1 MVPRIDIEA
10 VSIDSSVEQLTE
22 RFVETK
28 YSRLF
33 VWDGSIDNIVGYVTT
48 KSLFNQPKSLRD
60 ILMQTDYVPETMS
73 ADHLLSRFTKR
84 RSSVAVVID
93 EFGGVAGIIS
103 LEDILEEIFGEIED
117 EHDVPELVERQT
129 GDQEWVLACRLEVDY
144 LNEKYGLDLEESE
157 EYDTLAGFI
166 LSRVEGIP
174 KAGEVIKENN
184 VEIRVLRSTSSRVD
198 LAKVRIV

>member
-1 MVPRIDIEA
+1 M
-10 VSIDSSVEQLTE
+10 
-22 RFVETK
+22 
-28 YSRLF
+28 
-33 VWDGSIDNIVGYVTT
+33 
-48 KSLFNQPKSLRD
+48 
-60 ILMQTDYVPETMS
+60 
-73 ADHLLSRFTKR
+73 
-84 RSSVAVVID
+84 ID